1 MDIEIPD
8 NEDAACDLDVL
19 MSNLAS
25 RGEYVNAGVVSGA
38 ARRLR
43 ADAEEIA
50 RLESQ
55 LAASEAALASRQD
68 AYDRL
73 EVAIDE
79 SERKRERLGNSLAA
93 SEDAMAELQTEKCVL
108 ETQLEEERAAR
119 AEAERLAVWAVR
131 NARVEMNPFDG
142 CPYTEWP
149 EQTWRDG
156 DSDAGILAAL
166 RQAEETTR

>member
-119 AEAERLAVWAVR
+119 AEAERLAVFA
-131 NARVEMNPFDG
+131 AGPGTTAFKYQFDVWKHG
-142 CPYTEWP
+142 ERTQFPH
-149 EQTWRDG
+149 DG
-156 DSDAGILAAL
+156 TDAGILAAL